1 MDKYVKQFINIEN
14 LNIYNI
20 KYIIKILNNLY
31 IQNIIDNEITKN
43 PEINI
48 IVRYYLTENKIKEIQ
63 EKINQYI
70 INKFE
75 NEIDLN
81 INIYEIIDDVKQII
95 NTYFI
100 SNYSKFSINLLLILP
115 YMNKVIEQI
124 KDEVNSIFST
134 IYTADLYQDIVL
146 IYNENDNITGY
157 SKLFTNIV
165 NKFPENKLKNMLKNY
180 PIVIENSESVLL
192 SKIFIFNIIKYP
204 Y

>member
-1 MDKYVKQFINIEN
+1 MEKYIKHFINIEN
-14 LNIYNI
+14 LNIYNV

-48 IVRYYLTENKIKEIQ
+48 IARYYLTENKIKEIQ

-81 INIYEIIDDVKQII
+81 INIYEVIDDIKQII

-100 SNYSKFSINLLLILP
+100 SNYSKFSINVLVILP
-115 YMNKVIEQI
+115 YMNKVIEQM

-134 IYTADLYQDIVL
+134 KYTADLYQDLVL
-146 IYNENDNITGY
+146 IYN
-157 SKLFTNIV
+157 
-165 NKFPENKLKNMLKNY
+165 KNGPTIKM
-180 PIVIENSESVLL
+180 NSRSNW
-192 SKIFIFNIIKYP
+192 KIRLTTKMSN
-204 Y
+204 

>member
-14 LNIYNI
+14 LHIYNL
-20 KYIIKILNNLY
+20 KYMIKILNNLY

-75 NEIDLN
+75 NEINLN
-81 INIYEIIDDVKQII
+81 INIYEVIDDIKQII

-100 SNYSKFSINLLLILP
+100 SNHSKFSIYMLVILP
-115 YMNKVIEQI
+115 YMNKIIDQI
-124 KDEVNSIFST
+124 KEEVNSIFSKK
-134 IYTADLYQDIVL
+134 YTADLYQDIVL

>member
-1 MDKYVKQFINIEN
+1 MEKYIKHFINIEN

-75 NEIDLN
+75 NEINLN
-81 INIYEIIDDVKQII
+81 INIYEVIDDIKQII

-100 SNYSKFSINLLLILP
+100 SNHSKFSIYMLVILP
-115 YMNKVIEQI
+115 YMNKIIDQI
-124 KDEVNSIFST
+124 KEEVYSIFSQK
-134 IYTADLYQDIVL
+134 YSADVYQDL
-146 IYNENDNITGY
+146 ILISNNNNIIGY
-157 SKLFTNIV
+157 SKLFSNTI
-165 NKFPENKLKNMLKNY
+165 NKLPESKLANMLKNY

-192 SKIFIFNIIKYP
+192 SKIFILSIINN
-204 Y
+204 

>member
-1 MDKYVKQFINIEN
+1 MEKYIKHFINIEN

-20 KYIIKILNNLY
+20 KHIIKILNNLY

-81 INIYEIIDDVKQII
+81 INIYEVIDDIKQII

-100 SNYSKFSINLLLILP
+100 SNHSKFSIYVLVILP
-115 YMNKVIEQI
+115 YMNKIIDQI
-124 KDEVNSIFST
+124 KEEVYSIFSQK
-134 IYTADLYQDIVL
+134 YSADVYQDL
-146 IYNENDNITGY
+146 ILISNNNNIIGY
-157 SKLFTNIV
+157 SKLFSNTI
-165 NKFPENKLKNMLKNY
+165 NKLPESKLANMLKNY

-192 SKIFIFNIIKYP
+192 SKIFILSIINN
-204 Y
+204 

>member
-1 MDKYVKQFINIEN
+1 MEKYINHFINIEN
-14 LNIYNI
+14 LNIYNL
-20 KYIIKILNNLY
+20 KYMIKILNNLY

-63 EKINQYI
+63 EKINEYI

-75 NEIDLN
+75 KEINLN
-81 INIYEIIDDVKQII
+81 INIYEIIDDIKQII

-100 SNYSKFSINLLLILP
+100 SNYSKFSINLLVILP

-134 IYTADLYQDIVL
+134 KYTADLYQDIVL

-157 SKLFTNIV
+157 SKLFTDTV
-165 NKFPENKLKNMLKNY
+165 NKFPENNLKNMLKNY
-180 PIVIENSESVLL
+180 PIVIENSESVLI

>member
-134 IYTADLYQDIVL
+134 KYTADLYQDIVL

-180 PIVIENSESVLL
+180 PRVIENSESVLL

>member
-1 MDKYVKQFINIEN
+1 MEKYIKHFINIEN

-20 KYIIKILNNLY
+20 KHIIKILNNLY

-75 NEIDLN
+75 NEINLN
-81 INIYEIIDDVKQII
+81 INIYEVIDDIKQII

-100 SNYSKFSINLLLILP
+100 SNHSKFSIYVLVILP
-115 YMNKVIEQI
+115 YMNKIIDQI
-124 KDEVNSIFST
+124 KEEVYSIFSQK
-134 IYTADLYQDIVL
+134 YSADVYQDL
-146 IYNENDNITGY
+146 ILISNNNNIIGY
-157 SKLFTNIV
+157 SKLFSNTI
-165 NKFPENKLKNMLKNY
+165 NKLPESKLANMLKNY

-192 SKIFIFNIIKYP
+192 SKIFILSIINN
-204 Y
+204 

>member
-134 IYTADLYQDIVL
+134 KYTADLYQDIVL